1 MRDHLADRIR
11 DTRPPHAT
19 ADDQSHT
26 VLADVM
32 LATLVGYAS
41 LVAAGYDLAPAAFQ
55 QNLEHLLDLAVPQ
68 GQTK

>member
-1 MRDHLADRIR
+1 M
-11 DTRPPHAT
+11 
-19 ADDQSHT
+19 
-26 VLADVM
+26 M